1 MNIELINT
9 TPSDDEAKLLIG
21 ELDADLQRRYP
32 GQPIHGLELD
42 EEANFHRIF
51 LLVRQHD
58 KLVACGVFRIVGSGI
73 GEVKRIY
80 VRPDARG
87 QGVTR
92 LLLGALERTA
102 SEQGL
107 SRLHLETGVHQP
119 ESIALYESAGYHR
132 IACFG
137 EYIDNPDS
145 VCFQKSISPDCAT

>member
-21 ELDADLQRRYP
+21 ELDADLQRRYL

-42 EEANFHRIF
+42 EEAGFHGIF
-51 LLVRQHD
+51 LLARQHD
-58 KLVACGVFRIVGSGI
+58 EPVACGALRIVGSGI

-87 QGVTR
+87 QGIAR
-92 LLLGALERTA
+92 LFLGTLERAA

-107 SRLHLETGVHQP
+107 STLRFETGVQQP
-119 ESIALYESAGYHR
+119 EAIALYESVGYHR

-137 EYIDNPDS
+137 EYIYNPDS
-145 VCFQKSISPDCAT
+145 VCFQKSISPECAT